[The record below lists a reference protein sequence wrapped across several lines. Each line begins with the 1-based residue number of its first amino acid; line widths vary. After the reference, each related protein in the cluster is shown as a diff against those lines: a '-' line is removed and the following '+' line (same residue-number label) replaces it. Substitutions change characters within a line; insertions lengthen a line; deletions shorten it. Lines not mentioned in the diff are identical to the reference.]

1 MAWYSSFLG
10 GSGSSGGSGSGFDWS
25 GLILAGVSAYSQS
38 RSSSNQSKNDAK
50 TQKEIVG
57 LQGAEARRTM
67 DFEKSLDRY
76 YSQMDKRDKR
86 LALDTY
92 GSFSRLRDYAP
103 AGYTLPA
110 VPVVPDKPKA

>member
-10 GSGSSGGSGSGFDWS
+10 GSGSGGSSSGTDWT

-38 RSSSNQSKNDAK
+38 RSSDKKDKNDAK

-57 LQGAEARRTM
+57 LQGAEARKTLE
-67 DFEKSLDRY
+67 FEKSLDRY

-92 GSFSRLRDYAP
+92 GKFSRLRDYAP
-103 AGYTLPA
+103 TGYTLPA